1 LTVGL
6 AVSAICLY
14 FATKGTD
21 WGRVGAILAEARL
34 GWVLAIAGAGLL
46 GMYVRAQRWRVL
58 LRPVGEVPLYP
69 AFSATA
75 IGFGASAV
83 LPLRLGE
90 LVRPA
95 VLGRRVGCGM
105 SAALSSVV
113 LERIFDM
120 LLVIGCFLL
129 VSILYPVSSEMR
141 RGALGL
147 SAFAVLALV
156 VLFVMQR
163 NPARTEGFVRR
174 VLSRLPGRLGS
185 GLLPM
190 ARAFLSGLGGLSDT
204 STVVVVLAYSVALWG
219 AITASFA
226 FGFLALQTEVPVIA
240 AALTTV
246 VVVAAFVFLPQ
257 GPGFVGTWQLG
268 CVVAL
273 SFFHVSEDIAV
284 GYSILTWIVSMSTN
298 VLLGGVFLARE
309 DLSLGQLVR
318 TANDAPP
325 AGAGG

>member
-1 LTVGL
+1 MTVGL

-21 WGRVGAILAEARL
+21 WGRVGAILAQAQI
-34 GWVLAIAGAGLL
+34 GWVLAVSGAGLL

-141 RGALGL
+141 QGALGL
-147 SAFAVLALV
+147 SAFAVVALV

-163 NPARTEGFVRR
+163 NPARTETLVTRL
-174 VLSRLPGRLGS
+174 LSRLPGRVGS

-190 ARAFLSGLGGLSDT
+190 ARAFLSGLGALSDT
-204 STVVVVLAYSVALWG
+204 TTVVVVIAYSVALWSV
-219 AITASFA
+219 ITASFA
-226 FGFLALQTEVPVIA
+226 FGFLALQTDVPVIA

-268 CVVAL
+268 CVLAL
-273 SFFHVSEDIAV
+273 SFFHVAEDVAV

-298 VLLGGVFLARE
+298 VILAGIFLARE

-318 TANDAPP
+318 TANDAPT

>member
-1 LTVGL
+1 
-6 AVSAICLY
+6 
-14 FATKGTD
+14 
-21 WGRVGAILAEARL
+21 
-34 GWVLAIAGAGLL
+34 
-46 GMYVRAQRWRVL
+46 
-58 LRPVGEVPLYP
+58 
-69 AFSATA
+69 
-75 IGFGASAV
+75 
-83 LPLRLGE
+83 
-90 LVRPA
+90 
-95 VLGRRVGCGM
+95 M

-129 VSILYPVSSEMR
+129 VSILYPVSREMR
-141 RGALGL
+141 QGALGL
-147 SAFAVLALV
+147 SAFAVVALV

-163 NPARTEGFVRR
+163 NPARTETLVTRL
-174 VLSRLPGRLGS
+174 LSRLPGRVGS

-190 ARAFLSGLGGLSDT
+190 ARAFLSGLGALSDT
-204 STVVVVLAYSVALWG
+204 TTVVVVIAYSVALWG
-219 AITASFA
+219 VITASFA
-226 FGFLALQTEVPVIA
+226 FGFLALQTDVPVIA

-268 CVVAL
+268 CVMAL
-273 SFFHVSEDIAV
+273 SFFHVAEDVAV

-298 VLLGGVFLARE
+298 VILAGIFLARE

-318 TANDAPP
+318 TANEAPT

>member
-1 LTVGL
+1 
-6 AVSAICLY
+6 
-14 FATKGTD
+14 
-21 WGRVGAILAEARL
+21 
-34 GWVLAIAGAGLL
+34 
-46 GMYVRAQRWRVL
+46 MYVRAQRWRVL
-58 LRPVGEVPLYP
+58 LRPLGEVPLYP

-120 LLVIGCFLL
+120 LLVIASFLL
-129 VSILYPVSSEMR
+129 VSILYPVSDEMR

-156 VLFVMQR
+156 VLFLMQR
-163 NPARTEGFVRR
+163 NPVRTDAFVTR

-204 STVVVVLAYSVALWG
+204 TTVAVVVAYSVALW
-219 AITASFA
+219 AVITASFA
-226 FGFLALQTEVPVIA
+226 FGFLALQTDVPVIA

-273 SFFHVSEDIAV
+273 SFFHVSEDVAV
-284 GYSILTWIVSMSTN
+284 GYSILTWVVSMATN
-298 VLLGGVFLARE
+298 VLLAGIFLARE
-309 DLSLGQLVR
+309 DLSLAQLVR